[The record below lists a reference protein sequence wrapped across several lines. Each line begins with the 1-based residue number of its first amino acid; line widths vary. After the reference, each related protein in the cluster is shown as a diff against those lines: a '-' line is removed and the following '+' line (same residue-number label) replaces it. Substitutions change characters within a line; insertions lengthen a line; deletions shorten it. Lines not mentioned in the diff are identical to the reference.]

1 MSDIYNSKD
10 SQFPNPMEME
20 TDDIY
25 GRNVNFNNEYP
36 EVPFS
41 LPPSP
46 QDQDFQIDW
55 DFIGAREGKGVNKG
69 YIPELP
75 DGTVRGQSGLTIAT
89 GWDVGQM
96 SLEELQA
103 SGLPPEIINKVRP
116 FVGLKKEEAQ
126 AKYKEL
132 GAPMLEEGE
141 SDIIDEFTHNRT
153 VSQLSQ
159 NYNKATGKSF
169 KDLTPGQQTAMA
181 SVGFQFGTDLEN
193 ATPNFWK
200 QTTTGDWEGAIKN
213 LLDWESTGEASEYQA
228 RRELEAGLLGWEPA

>member
-1 MSDIYNSKD
+1 MDLYRSDEPD
-10 SQFPNPMEME
+10 STNVAI
-20 TDDIY
+20 D
-25 GRNVNFNNEYP
+25 GRDLIFNNEYS
-36 EVPFS
+36 EVPFP
-41 LPPSP
+41 LPETQAQSP
-46 QDQDFQIDW
+46 HQDFQIDW

-96 SLEELQA
+96 SLEELLA

-141 SDIIDEFTHNRT
+141 SDIIDEFTRFPT
-153 VSQLSQ
+153 
-159 NYNKATGKSF
+159 YY
-169 KDLTPGQQTAMA
+169 
-181 SVGFQFGTDLEN
+181 
-193 ATPNFWK
+193 W
-200 QTTTGDWEGAIKN
+200 
-213 LLDWESTGEASEYQA
+213 
-228 RRELEAGLLGWEPA
+228 